1 VKDPLTQLPG
11 YVLRR
16 ASAAALAR
24 LNEQLAPLSLR
35 HIDVALMLLVE
46 DTPGLTPSRA
56 GSMLDIQRANMAPLA
71 ARLENRGLVARRR
84 VDGRSHA
91 LELTAKGRAL
101 LVRARSI
108 VARCEAELLR
118 PVPVRL
124 RPHVLPILMAL
135 WNPHHK

>member
-1 VKDPLTQLPG
+1 MQDPLTQLPG

-24 LNEQLAPLSLR
+24 LNERLAPLGLR

-46 DTPGLTPSRA
+46 ATPGLTPSRA
-56 GSMLDIQRANMAPLA
+56 GRVLDIQRANMVPLV
-71 ARLENRGLVARRR
+71 ARLESRSLMARQR

-91 LELTAKGRAL
+91 LRLTAEGRSRL
-101 LVRARSI
+101 SRARAV
-108 VARCEAELLR
+108 VAHCEAALLR
-118 PVPVRL
+118 PVPVKL

-135 WNPHHK
+135 WNPQDE